1 MSDTLTKQFTDAAEQ
16 QVKDSIDFHFDALV
30 VKPNREINKLPE
42 SIFIQ
47 VFLPF
52 FCGEKLITDEK
63 DILVKWVS
71 IAGAPTKE
79 VQIIDDNGNDLF
91 IVPPLMDSTIIDIKN
106 EGQGQPFLSIISNYE
121 LHKNQL
127 PVVGENYL
135 KNSIDERMKTLTK
148 DSTAHELNEKQWNNI
163 FIRYNKID
171 GPNAD
176 ESSDTNK
183 LSDDEISYD

>member
-1 MSDTLTKQFTDAAEQ
+1 MTDKLTKQFTDAAEQ
-16 QVKDSIDFHFDALV
+16 EVRESIDFHFDALV
-30 VKPNREINKLPE
+30 IKPNKEINKLPE
-42 SIFIQ
+42 SIFVQ

-52 FCGEKLITDEK
+52 FCGEKSINDEK

-71 IAGAPTKE
+71 IAGSPTKE
-79 VQIIDDNGNDLF
+79 VQIIDDNGDDLF
-91 IVPPLMDSTIIDIKN
+91 VVPALMDSTIIDIKN
-106 EGQGQPFLSIISNYE
+106 DSQGQTFLSIIANYE

-135 KNSIDERMKTLTK
+135 KNSIDEKMKTLTK
-148 DSTAHELNEKQWNNI
+148 DSTAHESNEKSWNEI

-171 GPNAD
+171 GPDTD
-176 ESSDTNK
+176 ESADVNR